1 MSQPVPKAE
10 LRTEVLVVGGG
21 AAGLSAAIEAS
32 RQGADVLLVDKSL
45 VGRGGAT
52 VMAQMTVAA
61 AVGHAEPDDWRL
73 HHSDTMA
80 SGRGLNDETLVRLLC
95 SEGPERLLETRTM
108 GVRWAADGDTLRQ
121 VDAPGHSR
129 RRCCYVGSL
138 ATGIGVSN
146 GLQKE
151 LRRTA
156 AATRSGLLVTD
167 LVLDG
172 EGRCTGALALDAQS
186 GEVVAIWAAAIIL
199 AGGGLTE
206 MFARN
211 SASVNMTGDA
221 HALALRAGAPLVDAE
236 MVQFFPIGNLAPRL
250 VGLDPIMWDPFR
262 YQLGGRL
269 LNGAGEEF
277 VHRYAER
284 ADEGR
289 YTAPRDVLTLA
300 ILKEVAAGRGTPHG
314 GAWLDFRQVPFE
326 RIQAQFSHAV
336 SKLLEQGIDLRERAV
351 EVAPMAHYT
360 LGGVLVDS
368 SMATPVPGLFAA
380 GEAVGGAHGANRLSG
395 NAITEAFVFGH
406 RAGRRA
412 AEFAA
417 TVGGF
422 EPDRSA
428 RASCAELADAVHAL
442 PGQNQRSELALPSLR
457 RELQQLM
464 WEGAGPLRSGAGLA
478 AAGEALDELVAEKL
492 PAARVGPARRF
503 NMEWVEALE
512 MRNLLLAARAIVTA
526 AAQRRESRGAHQRED
541 APGTLPEFERNSLV
555 SLREGRMWHGWRS
568 VVRCAVEVPA

>member
-1 MSQPVPKAE
+1 MNHPSLTAE
-10 LRTEVLVVGGG
+10 LRTEVLVVGSG

-32 RQGADVLLVDKSL
+32 SQGAEVLLVDKSL

-61 AVGHAEPDDWRL
+61 AIGHAEPDDWRL
-73 HHSDTMA
+73 HHHDTMA
-80 SGRGLNDETLVRLLC
+80 SGKGLNDETLVRLLC
-95 SEGPERLLETRTM
+95 SEGPERLLETGRM
-108 GVRWAADGDTLRQ
+108 GVRWAADGNTLRQ

-146 GLQKE
+146 GLRKE

-156 AATRSGLLVTD
+156 TETRSGLLVTD

-172 EGRCTGALALDAQS
+172 EGRCSGALALDVES
-186 GEVVAIWAAAIIL
+186 GELVAIWAAAVIL

-206 MFARN
+206 LFARN

-221 HALALRAGAPLVDAE
+221 HALALRAGAPLLDAE

-277 VHRYAER
+277 VHRYAEK

-314 GAWLDFRQVPFE
+314 GAWLDFREVPFE
-326 RIQAQFSHAV
+326 TIQAQFPHAV
-336 SKLLEQGIDLRERAV
+336 AKLLEQGVDLRRRAV

-368 SMATPVPGLFAA
+368 SMATPVAGLFAA

-406 RAGRRA
+406 RAGQTA
-412 AEFAA
+412 AQFAA
-417 TVGGF
+417 TVGPF
-422 EPDRSA
+422 EPDRAA
-428 RASCAELADAVHAL
+428 RAGCARRAVAVQGAL
-442 PGQNQRSELALPSLR
+442 GQNPASSVGRPSLR

-464 WEGAGPLRSGAGLA
+464 WDGVGPIRSGAGLA
-478 AAGEALDELVAEKL
+478 RAAGALEELVCEKL
-492 PAARVGPARRF
+492 PAARVGHARRF

-512 MRNLLLAARAIVTA
+512 MRNLLLAARAMVTA
-526 AAQRRESRGAHQRED
+526 AAERRESRGAHQRED
-541 APGTLPEFERNSLV
+541 APQTLPEFERNSIV
-555 SLREGRMWHGWRS
+555 SLRDGRMSHGWRS
-568 VVRCAVEVPA
+568 VVRSAVEVPA